1 MPLATH
7 RSSDDLVRYDDS
19 PATAMAKL
27 LKQTSTTKTGSR
39 QVSRRTATSFRK
51 RVRKAKR

>member
-39 QVSRRTATSFRK
+39 QVSRRTATSLRK
-51 RVRKAKR
+51 RVRKTKR